1 MLPDARSAL
10 ALVSATVLLRAA
22 SIASRQSQ
30 YMEPDGA
37 KRSITRTAVAPPC
50 GRDRGEA
57 TEERR
62 ERRLQRG
69 TRAGT
74 VTRVVRASLEARSWF
89 SPARRARDEL
99 VRRRRGPSAAL
110 RLGGY
115 AATQLRHSDRGAS
128 GWRGGRER
136 ARVGRL
142 GPERVVLT
150 AVHARGASRPRGDV
164 HETAFA
170 AAVEALSR
178 RRLCRARTPQRR
190 FEFRRTQG
198 VRGPRGRGRH
208 ETTERDGHRATAQP

>member
-1 MLPDARSAL
+1 MYNNKQAKNYPLRARLLPDARSAL
-10 ALVSATVLLRAA
+10 PLVSATVLLRAA

-74 VTRVVRASLEARSWF
+74 GTRVVRASREARSWF

-115 AATQLRHSDRGAS
+115 AAIAGDTAS
-128 GWRGGRER
+128 AERRDGEVGER
-136 ARVGRL
+136 ARASAVSGRS
-142 GPERVVLT
+142 E
-150 AVHARGASRPRGDV
+150 S
-164 HETAFA
+164 
-170 AAVEALSR
+170 
-178 RRLCRARTPQRR
+178 C
-190 FEFRRTQG
+190 
-198 VRGPRGRGRH
+198 
-208 ETTERDGHRATAQP
+208 

>member
-1 MLPDARSAL
+1 
-10 ALVSATVLLRAA
+10 
-22 SIASRQSQ
+22 
-30 YMEPDGA
+30 MEPDGA
-37 KRSITRTAVAPPC
+37 KRSITRTARGTSVRPRP
-50 GRDRGEA
+50 RRSDRGE
-57 TEERR
+57 
-62 ERRLQRG
+62 
-69 TRAGT
+69 TRAAAAAWHEGGYSDGS
-74 VTRVVRASLEARSWF
+74 RSSLPLRTELVFAC
-89 SPARRARDEL
+89 AADERRARETAARAE
-99 VRRRRGPSAAL
+99 RRAAARWL
-110 RLGGY
+110 CRDT
-115 AATQLRHSDRGAS
+115 AATQRPWSV
-128 GWRGGRER
+128 WVRGGRER

>member
-1 MLPDARSAL
+1 M
-10 ALVSATVLLRAA
+10 
-22 SIASRQSQ
+22 
-30 YMEPDGA
+30 
-37 KRSITRTAVAPPC
+37 
-50 GRDRGEA
+50 
-57 TEERR
+57 
-62 ERRLQRG
+62 
-69 TRAGT
+69 
-74 VTRVVRASLEARSWF
+74 
-89 SPARRARDEL
+89 
-99 VRRRRGPSAAL
+99 RRRRGPSAAL

-208 ETTERDGHRATAQP
+208 GTTERGGGRTTTQTLSANRPIAPFAASGKEKRETKATPRPPSVLHGLAYTCIWARSARTRPWPPAARTRPWPRATRAAA